1 MTYYN
6 PKIYNY
12 SNLLRED
19 KIRVHVMM
27 WTLDAI
33 ENMEAEYEPEPRSTI
48 MEKMFAQTAQ
58 EVISEV
64 EERIMHVI
72 IEFIVSTIDSYD
84 HEVDEIDTMDFLF
97 GMEGHHHND
106 D

>member
-1 MTYYN
+1 
-6 PKIYNY
+6 
-12 SNLLRED
+12 
-19 KIRVHVMM
+19 
-27 WTLDAI
+27 
-33 ENMEAEYEPEPRSTI
+33 

-64 EERIMHVI
+64 EERVMHVI

-97 GMEGHHHND
+97 GMEGHHD
-106 D
+106 DD

>member
-6 PKIYNY
+6 PRIYNY

-33 ENMEAEYEPEPRSTI
+33 ENMET
-48 MEKMFAQTAQ
+48 
-58 EVISEV
+58 
-64 EERIMHVI
+64 
-72 IEFIVSTIDSYD
+72 
-84 HEVDEIDTMDFLF
+84 
-97 GMEGHHHND
+97 
-106 D
+106 

>member
-6 PKIYNY
+6 PRIYNY

-48 MEKMFAQTAQ
+48 MEKMFAQKSPWFFD
-58 EVISEV
+58 I
-64 EERIMHVI
+64 EEAHQLA
-72 IEFIVSTIDSYD
+72 SLNPSLLDKTQD
-84 HEVDEIDTMDFLF
+84 L
-97 GMEGHHHND
+97 
-106 D
+106 

>member
-6 PKIYNY
+6 PRIYNY

-19 KIRVHVMM
+19 KLRVHVMM

-48 MEKMFAQTAQ
+48 MEKMFSETAQ

-64 EERIMHVI
+64 EERVMHVI

-97 GMEGHHHND
+97 GMEGHHD
-106 D
+106 DD